1 MKYKRVPNR
10 AWDKFQVC
18 FIALAVLKPKEDIRR
33 ELIITITLRDNDN
46 IKDISMFTH
55 FKGPYKVQEKSG
67 SLHNRNPFQK
77 YRSDFGA

>member
-1 MKYKRVPNR
+1 MKYKRVPNS

-33 ELIITITLRDNDN
+33 ELIINITLRDNDN

-55 FKGPYKVQEKSG
+55 FKGPHKLHEKSD
-67 SLHNRNPFQK
+67 SVHNGKPFQK
-77 YRSDFGA
+77 HQSDFGA